1 MRSTRDAV
9 IWRYVTLAILHSK
22 VDRDDFAEEVARL
35 YQARTPLD
43 ERSLK
48 FQKHAAGTNPCTV
61 RTANKQLLFRML
73 DPEGPVRMAAE
84 IEEAVVLALPPPF
97 RDQCQ
102 AELAA
107 RLGLMAAPLPAEDV
121 VAAAVSCGELTMTF
135 GECLQALA
143 ATIGD
148 GHLDPSDAA
157 SAPEAIAQ
165 LDHLIALGTSLRA
178 AHIAIRDGGTL
189 PPSPEPPAPR
199 PVNGAT
205 VHPIAPRGDRR

>member
-9 IWRYVTLAILHSK
+9 IWRFVSLAILQSK
-22 VDRDDFAEEVARL
+22 LDRDDFAEEVAHL
-35 YQARTPLD
+35 YHQRTPLH

-48 FQKHAAGTNPCTV
+48 FHKHSAGTDPAAV

-73 DPEGPVRMAAE
+73 DPEGPTRMAAE
-84 IEEAVVLALPPPF
+84 IEEAVVLALPQPY

-121 VAAAVSCGELTMTF
+121 VAAAVSCGELTVTF

-148 GHLDPSDAA
+148 GRLDPSDAA
-157 SAPEAIAQ
+157 SAPAAIKE
-165 LDHLIALGTSLRA
+165 LDHLIALATSLRA
-178 AHIAIRDGGTL
+178 AHIAIRDGG
-189 PPSPEPPAPR
+189 PNPPPAAPSNVSELPR
-199 PVNGAT
+199 NG
-205 VHPIAPRGDRR
+205 GRR